1 MSGRGQL
8 VRKYAVFV
16 ASALCLALAFNGV
29 VNTVFAFRDQHALV
43 VRVQQEKAQV
53 AAQRIG
59 QFVSDIM
66 RQLDWVSQVGPTLNP
81 TEDLRLD
88 GLRLMRQTPAITELA
103 QIDRDGREFVALSR
117 VDRDRTSS
125 GADWSGSDAFRGA
138 QNGGEYYGPVRFRR
152 GSEPYMDLAKTGLA
166 PRRDVAV
173 ATINLTY
180 IWSLMSRLKVGEEG
194 RAYVV
199 DGSGRLIAH
208 PDLRFVLR
216 DTQLKHVVVA
226 HAAADTGSPG
236 YRGLSMRDL
245 EGRTVLSVMAPVP
258 WLDWRVVV
266 DLPEDEAFAPIYD
279 SILRSLAVLVFVLAL
294 AVLASILLSRR
305 MAAPIQ
311 ALSEGAARIGEGD
324 LDERID
330 IRSGDELERLGGEFN
345 RMAERL
351 RESRSALEEKV
362 EERTRAL
369 AQALERAFTEHRAA
383 DAARQAAE
391 QATQA
396 KSRFLAVVGH
406 DIRTPLSGI
415 LGVLEIIDR
424 RRMGKRDRRLVE
436 MALTSGETLI
446 DLANATL
453 DLSRLE
459 AGTEELDLR
468 DFEPRALLGAAAALI
483 RPAAEKK
490 GLELALAFSGFGDT
504 RVHGDP
510 GKINRVVLNLL
521 RNAVSFTGAGVI
533 RLEAE
538 LLPPSDGSGQTLRVA
553 VSDTGLGIAA
563 DMQERIFHDFV
574 QADNGSGR
582 LDGGVGLGLAIC
594 RKLTDLLGGSLTVTS
609 EIGRGSRF
617 SFAAP
622 VGAARGVGEPQELIA
637 ATTARVLVVDDEP
650 ITREVAQ
657 IMVGRAGHLAQMAR
671 SGEEAVE
678 MLRTTPIDVV
688 LLDMHMSGM
697 DGVETIAAIR
707 ALPGIRQPRIIALTA
722 DMSPE
727 TAQRLREVGLS
738 TILSK
743 PATSKALRQAL
754 SGRKRPVAAAPPIVL
769 DQNRPIDERFFASQ
783 RDLVGDERLAR
794 LIDLFTSISLE
805 LVEAMRLAAGEG
817 DGASVERLSHQLA
830 SAAGAIGLG
839 RVFVSATQ
847 IEADARQADPG
858 ELTAMVEALAQ
869 RREEALASLAA
880 IAVDPHGREAALA

>member
-1 MSGRGQL
+1 MKRRGQL

-16 ASALCLALAFNGV
+16 ASTLCLALAFNGV

-43 VRVQQEKAQV
+43 VRLQQEKADI

-66 RQLDWVSQVGPTLNP
+66 RQLDWVSQIGPTLNP

-88 GLRLMRQTPAITELA
+88 GLRLMRQTAAISELA
-103 QIDRDGREFVALSR
+103 QVDADGREFVALSR
-117 VDRDRTSS
+117 TERDRTNS
-125 GADWSGSDAFRGA
+125 GRDWSDTVAFQA
-138 QNGGEYYGPVRFRR
+138 ALKHGEYYGPVRFRR

-180 IWSLMSRLKVGEEG
+180 IWSLMSRLKIGEEG

-216 DTQLKHVVVA
+216 DTELKDLVA
-226 HAAADTGSPG
+226 RHRAADVETPR
-236 YRGLSMRDL
+236 YRGVSVTDM

-258 WLDWRVVV
+258 WLDWRVIV
-266 DLPEDEAFAPIYD
+266 DLPESEAFAPIYD
-279 SILRSLAVLVFVLAL
+279 SILRSLLVLVLVLVL
-294 AVLASILLSRR
+294 AVLASIFVSRR

-311 ALSEGAARIGEGD
+311 ALSEGAARIGDGH

-330 IRSGDELERLGGEFN
+330 IRSGDELERLGDEFN

-351 RESRSALEEKV
+351 RESRGALESKV

-383 DAARQAAE
+383 DAARRAAE

-415 LGVLEIIDR
+415 LGVLEILDR
-424 RRMGKRDRRLVE
+424 KRMSKRDRRLID

-459 AGTEELDLR
+459 AGTEILDPR
-468 DFEPRALLGAAAALI
+468 DFEPRALLAAAVALI

-490 GLELALAFSGFGDT
+490 GLELALALADLGAT

-521 RNAVSFTGAGVI
+521 RNAVSFTDAGLV

-538 LLPPSDGSGQTLRVA
+538 LSTAAAGGSSLRIR

-563 DMQERIFHDFV
+563 EMQECIFHDFV
-574 QADNGSGR
+574 QAEAGAR
-582 LDGGVGLGLAIC
+582 RVDGGVGLGLAIC
-594 RKLTDLLGGSLTVTS
+594 RKLADLLGGSLTVTS
-609 EIGRGSRF
+609 EPGRGSC
-617 SFAAP
+617 FAFEVP
-622 VGAARGVGEPQELIA
+622 VAEARGVAEPPEPPA
-637 ATTARVLVVDDEP
+637 AATARVLVVDDEP
-650 ITREVAQ
+650 ITREVAL

-688 LLDMHMSGM
+688 LLDMHMAGM

-707 ALPGIRQPRIIALTA
+707 ALEGIRQPRIIALTA

-727 TAQRLREVGLS
+727 TAQRLREAGLS

-743 PATSKALRQAL
+743 PATSAALRQAL
-754 SGRKRPVAAAPPIVL
+754 SGRKRPVTAAPAVVL
-769 DQNRPIDERFFASQ
+769 DQERPIDRRFFASQ
-783 RDLVGDERLAR
+783 RALIGRERLAK
-794 LIDLFTSISLE
+794 LITLFASISAE
-805 LVEAMRLAAGEG
+805 LLAAMRLAAEDG
-817 DGASVERLSHQLA
+817 DGASVERLAHQLA

-839 RVFVSATQ
+839 RVFAGASRLEQ
-847 IEADARQADPG
+847 SARQLGRD
-858 ELTAMVEALAQ
+858 ELAEMVAELAGRRDEAV
-869 RREEALASLAA
+869 ASLAE
-880 IAVDPHGREAALA
+880 IAGDARGREALPA

>member
-88 GLRLMRQTPAITELA
+88 GLRLMRQTQAITELA
-103 QIDRDGREFVALSR
+103 QIDREGREFVALSR
-117 VDRDRTSS
+117 TDRDRTNS
-125 GADWSGSDAFRGA
+125 GIDWSDSEAFRGA
-138 QNGGEYYGPVRFRR
+138 QKDGEYYGPVRFRR

-180 IWSLMSRLKVGEEG
+180 IWSLMSRLRVGEEG

-216 DTQLKHVVVA
+216 DTQLGGVVA
-226 HAAADTGSPG
+226 AHARADAASAT

-266 DLPEDEAFAPIYD
+266 DLPEGEAFAPIYD

-305 MAAPIQ
+305 MAAPIR
-311 ALSEGAARIGEGD
+311 ALSAGAARIGEGH

-330 IRSGDELERLGGEFN
+330 IRSGDELEQLGGEFN

-468 DFEPRALLGAAAALI
+468 DFEPRTLLGAAAALI

-490 GLELALAFSGFGDT
+490 GLELALAFSGFGDA

-510 GKINRVVLNLL
+510 GKISRVVLNLL

-538 LLPPSDGSGQTLRVA
+538 LLPSDGSGQTLRVA

-574 QADNGSGR
+574 QADGGSGR
-582 LDGGVGLGLAIC
+582 VDGGVGLGLAIC
-594 RKLTDLLGGSLTVTS
+594 RKLADLLGGSLTVTS

-617 SFAAP
+617 CFAAP
-622 VGAARGVGEPQELIA
+622 VGAARGVGEPQELVA
-637 ATTARVLVVDDEP
+637 AATARVLVVDDEP

-678 MLRTTPIDVV
+678 ILRTTPIDVV

-794 LIDLFTSISLE
+794 LIDLFTAISLE
-805 LVEAMRLAAGEG
+805 QLAAMRRAAGEG
-817 DGASVERLSHQLA
+817 DGASVERLAHQLA

-847 IEADARQADPG
+847 IEEDARQAGQG

-869 RREEALASLAA
+869 WREEALAGLAA

>member
-1 MSGRGQL
+1 MSGGGRL

-43 VRVQQEKAQV
+43 VRVQQEKADF

-66 RQLDWVSQVGPTLNP
+66 RQLDWVSQLGPTPNP
-81 TEDLRLD
+81 TEDRRLD
-88 GLRLMRQTPAITELA
+88 GLRLMRQIAAISELV
-103 QIDRDGREFVALSR
+103 QIDAHGREFVALSR
-117 VDRDRTSS
+117 TERDRTDS
-125 GADWSGSDAFRGA
+125 GRDWSDRPAFKGA
-138 QNGGEYYGPVRFRR
+138 QKNGDYFGPVWFRR
-152 GSEPYMDLAKTGLA
+152 GSEPYMDLAKAGLA

-180 IWSLMSRLKVGEEG
+180 ILYLMSRLTVGEEG

-216 DTQLKHVVVA
+216 DTNLAEVVERHRAAHV
-226 HAAADTGSPG
+226 GEPG
-236 YRGLSMRDL
+236 YRGVSMRDM
-245 EGRTVLSVMAPVP
+245 EGRAVLSVMVPVP

-266 DLPEDEAFAPIYD
+266 DLPESEAFAPIYD
-279 SILRSLAVLVFVLAL
+279 SILRSLVVLVLVLVLA
-294 AVLASILLSRR
+294 VFASILLSRR
-305 MAAPIQ
+305 MAAPIR
-311 ALSEGAARIGEGD
+311 ALSEGAARIGEGH

-330 IRSGDELERLGGEFN
+330 IRSGDELQRLGDEFN

-351 RESRSALEEKV
+351 RESRSALEDKV
-362 EERTRAL
+362 AERTRAL
-369 AQALERAFTEHRAA
+369 AEALERAFNEHRAA
-383 DAARQAAE
+383 DDARRAAE

-415 LGVLEIIDR
+415 LGVLEILDR
-424 RRMGKRDRRLVE
+424 KRMTGRDRRLVD

-459 AGTEELDLR
+459 AGTEMLDPR
-468 DFEPRALLGAAAALI
+468 DFEPRALLAAATALI

-490 GLELALAFSGFGDT
+490 GLELVPVLAGLGEA
-504 RVHGDP
+504 RLYGDP

-521 RNAVSFTGAGVI
+521 RNAVSFTEAGTV

-538 LLPPSDGSGQTLRVA
+538 LTTAADAPGRRLCIR
-553 VSDTGLGIAA
+553 VSDTGPGIAA
-563 DMQERIFHDFV
+563 EMQEQIFDDFV
-574 QADNGSGR
+574 QAETNSRR
-582 LDGGVGLGLAIC
+582 LDAGVGLGLAIC
-594 RKLTDLLGGSLTVTS
+594 RKLTNLLGGALTVTS
-609 EIGRGSRF
+609 TPGQGSC
-617 SFAAP
+617 FAFEVP
-622 VGAARGVGEPQELIA
+622 LEAARGAVEPQEQA
-637 ATTARVLVVDDEP
+637 AATARVLVVDDEP
-650 ITREVAQ
+650 ITREVAL

-678 MLRTTPIDVV
+678 IVRTTPIDVV

-697 DGVETIAAIR
+697 DGVETVAAIR
-707 ALPGIRQPRIIALTA
+707 AIAGIRQPRIIALTA

-727 TAQRLREVGLS
+727 TALRLRQVGLT

-743 PATSKALRQAL
+743 PATSTALRQAL
-754 SGRKRPVAAAPPIVL
+754 SGRRRPMRAARSVVF
-769 DQNRPIDERFFASQ
+769 DEKQAVDRAFFASQ
-783 RDLVGDERLAR
+783 RSLIGEERLAK
-794 LIDLFTSISLE
+794 LIDLFAQISSE
-805 LVEAMRLAAGEG
+805 LLAAMRLAVHGG
-817 DGASVERLSHQLA
+817 NGASVERLAHQLA

-839 RVFVSATQ
+839 LVFASASRL
-847 IEADARQADPG
+847 ERDARGAGRD
-858 ELTAMVEALAQ
+858 ELVAMVESLSE
-869 RREEALASLAA
+869 RRAEALAGLSE
-880 IAVDPHGREAALA
+880 IAGDMAGRETQPV